1 MVIYRY
7 HIKGGYKYMARFV
20 AGQTPNISVTK
31 WHDLQDQTMFY
42 DLYING
48 KVEGRYNLENLN
60 KRILEIIHD
69 V

>member
-1 MVIYRY
+1 
-7 HIKGGYKYMARFV
+7 MARFV

-31 WHDLQDQTMFY
+31 WHDLQEQKMFY

>member
-1 MVIYRY
+1 M
-7 HIKGGYKYMARFV
+7 GRFV

-31 WHDLQDQTMFY
+31 WHDLQEQKMFY

-48 KVEGRYNLENLN
+48 KVEGRYSLEGLQ
-60 KRILEIIHD
+60 KKIMEVVFD